1 MELWLEFEKVVLDAV
16 EVEVGYNV
24 VIVVVVLCNIDL
36 EHVENLVVVDEE
48 EEEVDDHPYNL
59 QFEQFYS

>member
-24 VIVVVVLCNIDL
+24 VIVAVVLYNIDL
-36 EHVENLVVVDEE
+36 EHVVNLVVEE
-48 EEEVDDHPYNL
+48 VEVVDDHPYNL